1 MSVRSRIEAAGGSL
15 IRQPD
20 SQWVISVW
28 YIPGGYDYTNA
39 KAVVGFF
46 PNELYDVV
54 SALEEEWDCLKWQAL
69 WICVILRLMQLSREK
84 KAPADTAVPKFGRQV
99 SNGTATKKI
108 GLSIAGSILK
118 KALNSMKADWTP

>member
-1 MSVRSRIEAAGGSL
+1 MSVRSRIEASGGSL

-39 KAVVGFF
+39 EAVVGFF

-54 SALEEEWDCLKWQAL
+54 SALEEEWDCMPEMAS
-69 WICVILRLMQLSREK
+69 VMDLRDPKVDAAFQRKESTCRHCGAQVWKAGQQWHSDQEDWPQYCWVDPEKGSQLHE
-84 KAPADTAVPKFGRQV
+84 G
-99 SNGTATKKI
+99 
-108 GLSIAGSILK
+108 
-118 KALNSMKADWTP
+118 

>member
-1 MSVRSRIEAAGGSL
+1 MCVMSRIEAAGGNL

-28 YIPGGYDYTNA
+28 YIPSGYDYTNA

-54 SALEEEWDCLKWQAL
+54 SAP
-69 WICVILRLMQLSREK
+69 EK
-84 KAPADTAVPKFGRQV
+84 GM
-99 SNGTATKKI
+99 
-108 GLSIAGSILK
+108 GLHA
-118 KALNSMKADWTP
+118 

>member
-20 SQWVISVW
+20 SKWVISVW

-54 SALEEEWDCLKWQAL
+54 SALEEEWDCMPEMAS
-69 WICVILRLMQLSREK
+69 VMDLRDPKVDAAFQREEHLPTLRCPSLEGGS
-84 KAPADTAVPKFGRQV
+84 AMAQRPRRLASVLLGR
-99 SNGTATKKI
+99 S
-108 GLSIAGSILK
+108 
-118 KALNSMKADWTP
+118 